1 MAKYLFY
8 LSGENLKLAKEE
20 VLSIVKSEKSI
31 LSKKLLL
38 LKTKTKIKQKTLE
51 RLAYTKRVY
60 DLLFSCSVDNLEE
73 NLGSFPW
80 DKVYEKDFC

>member
-38 LKTKTKIKQKTLE
+38 LKTKTKIKQKTS
-51 RLAYTKRVY
+51 K
-60 DLLFSCSVDNLEE
+60 LLFIN
-73 NLGSFPW
+73 FPYW
-80 DKVYEKDFC
+80 F